1 MKTLS
6 VMQPQGRRDD
16 ECDQCLEI
24 SPLLMPVRY
33 NTAFVGADLSYEC
46 LRCRMGYDRASP
58 ALTYTGR
65 AEGRHGLAHAGTR
78 RSCSAA

>member
-1 MKTLS
+1 VS
-6 VMQPQGRRDD
+6 DRQPQDRRDA

-24 SPLLMPVRY
+24 SPLLMPVRHD
-33 NTAFVGADLSYEC
+33 TAFVGANVSYEC
-46 LRCRMGYDRASP
+46 LRCRMDYDRASP

-78 RSCSAA
+78 RLCSAV